1 MKRFR
6 KVPFPGLLVML
17 LLATAACSEDATV
30 EIKEMSPLEQHARDY
45 GKAHDNDKKYVELT
59 GNDLYAQQRYAS
71 FLFLTKDYQGTV
83 DVLESLNTTTNL
95 SLRLLGMAYLELG
108 DPQKAQAYMMRY
120 FAQIQAK
127 EIISPNGGDD

>member
-1 MKRFR
+1 MKRIR
-6 KVPFPGLLVML
+6 KAPFTGLLVLL

-45 GKAHDNDKKYVELT
+45 EKAHDNDKKYVELT
-59 GNDLYAQQRYAS
+59 GNDLDAQQRYAS

-83 DVLESLNTTTNL
+83 DVLESLDTTTNL

-108 DPQKAQAYMMRY
+108 EPQKAREYMMRY